1 MKCWY
6 NKWRA
11 ARHTA
16 GAHRR
21 YRLLTHIPFK
31 RLHFLT
37 NGGYKVNSIGL
48 CYYRYFKLRLG
59 GRAVYVVRVFNVIAR
74 EEEEMKITQ
83 EKLKEIIA
91 SHGKWMRCEEGGERA
106 DLSNAYLRGAYL
118 RGADLSGADLSGA
131 DLSGADLSGADLSNA
146 YLRGAYLRG
155 ADLSGADL
163 SNAYL
168 RGAYLSGAD
177 LSNADLSGADL
188 SNAYLRGAYLS
199 GADLSGADLSN
210 AYLRGAYLRGADLSN
225 AYLRGA
231 YLRGADLSGADLSG
245 ADLRGADLSGADLSG
260 ADLDKTYYQ
269 IVRIGSRVATT
280 TYCVEADNVVCGCWN
295 DYKGG
300 TLDEFRKRVESV
312 YGENG
317 KPPNKK
323 YYTQYIAAIEFFEK
337 MAKLAKKE
345 KDK

>member
-131 DLSGADLSGADLSNA
+131 DL
-146 YLRGAYLRG
+146 
-155 ADLSGADL
+155 
-163 SNAYL
+163 
-168 RGAYLSGAD
+168 
-177 LSNADLSGADL
+177 
-188 SNAYLRGAYLS
+188 
-199 GADLSGADLSN
+199 
-210 AYLRGAYLRGADLSN
+210 
-225 AYLRGA
+225 
-231 YLRGADLSGADLSG
+231 
-245 ADLRGADLSGADLSG
+245 
-260 ADLDKTYYQ
+260 DKTYYQ